1 MRKRTAM
8 QFDKFASV
16 IALSF
21 LCFLF
26 SPHADA
32 ATISS
37 SSANAAQATLTITST
52 TLTETV
58 GTPIT
63 LTTVGG
69 SGSGAVGF
77 ATTGTG
83 CSVSGT
89 SLAATAAT
97 TCAVTATKAASTG
110 YLAAASVTKSF
121 VFANVAQAPLT
132 IANTTLTSGV
142 GIPITLSTLGGSG
155 SGVASYAATG
165 NYCSISGASLVST
178 VATTCVVT
186 ATKATSAGWL
196 AATSATKSFSFA
208 GFAQATLSIVN
219 TTLTGTAGTPIT
231 LTTSGGSGAGAVS
244 YSVTGTGCS
253 VSGTSLTATDATT
266 CLVTAIKAASTPNLL
281 ATSAAKSFTFAN
293 AAQATLSMANTTL
306 TGTAGTPITLT
317 TSGGSGS
324 GTVSYLVTG
333 TGCSI
338 SSSSLNATD
347 ATTCVVTAT
356 KTESTGFLIATSA
369 STSFTFKTCATG
381 GTCLVGSIG
390 PGGGTVFYVATAG
403 FNEVGAACSPS
414 CHFLEAAPTTGTN
427 AWFEYAAY
435 IWSGIKTKNGHTGT
449 AIGTGLANTQA
460 MVSQDSVTGRAG
472 TNASAYRGPSN
483 LSDWF
488 LPSKDELNQLYLA
501 RSAFGSVADFYWSS
515 SEDSASN
522 AWLQYFNHREQSIYS
537 KVDEA
542 IYVWPIRAF

>member
-1 MRKRTAM
+1 M
-8 QFDKFASV
+8 
-16 IALSF
+16 
-21 LCFLF
+21 
-26 SPHADA
+26 
-32 ATISS
+32 
-37 SSANAAQATLTITST
+37 
-52 TLTETV
+52 
-58 GTPIT
+58 
-63 LTTVGG
+63 
-69 SGSGAVGF
+69 
-77 ATTGTG
+77 
-83 CSVSGT
+83 
-89 SLAATAAT
+89 
-97 TCAVTATKAASTG
+97 
-110 YLAAASVTKSF
+110 
-121 VFANVAQAPLT
+121 
-132 IANTTLTSGV
+132 
-142 GIPITLSTLGGSG
+142 
-155 SGVASYAATG
+155 ASYAATG

-196 AATSATKSFSFA
+196 AATSAPVTFTFA
-208 GFAQATLSIVN
+208 NAAQATLSVAN
-219 TTLTGTAGTPIT
+219 TTLTGTFGTPIT
-231 LTTSGGSGAGAVS
+231 LTTAGGSGTGAVS
-244 YSVTGTGCS
+244 YSVSGTGCS
-253 VSGTSLTATDATT
+253 ISSSSLNATVATT
-266 CLVTAIKAASTPNLL
+266 CVVTATKTESAGYLI
-281 ATSAAKSFTFAN
+281 ATSATKSFTFAN
-293 AAQATLSMANTTL
+293 AAQATLSVANTTL
-306 TGTAGTPITLT
+306 IGTVGIPITLT
-317 TSGGSGS
+317 TAGGSGTGS
-324 GTVSYLVTG
+324 VSYATTG

-338 SSSSLNATD
+338 STSSLNAT
-347 ATTCVVTAT
+347 ATTTCVVTAT